1 MKNTY
6 ERVRDLRAF
15 KDVSK
20 DDFLALYKSVGMFSK
35 KFKKGA
41 YIALSEDE
49 VPCVS
54 VIISGI
60 VHMVSEDM
68 WGNRTIIVFMNRGDL
83 FGESF
88 ACSSNQVSLVNFY
101 AASEVESIY
110 IPYESLLK
118 EVAKG
123 SELSGVAQQ
132 LWQNTMTLLADK
144 NVRFVQKLEIVS
156 KRTLREKLMTYLSF
170 MAKVYNSL
178 EFDLPLGRVALSEYL
193 CVDRSAL
200 TRELSRMQDDG
211 LIAFEKNHF
220 KVLAPVHE

>member
-1 MKNTY
+1 M
-6 ERVRDLRAF
+6 
-15 KDVSK
+15 
-20 DDFLALYKSVGMFSK
+20 
-35 KFKKGA
+35 
-41 YIALSEDE
+41 
-49 VPCVS
+49 PCVS
-54 VIISGI
+54 VIVSGI
-60 VHMVSEDM
+60 VHMVSEDI
-68 WGNRTIIVFMNRGDL
+68 WGNRTIIVFMNRGDS

-101 AASEVESIY
+101 AASEVEAIY

-118 EVAKG
+118 AVAQG
-123 SELSGVAQQ
+123 GALSGSAQQ
-132 LWQNTMTLLADK
+132 LWQSIMTLLADK

-200 TRELSRMQDDG
+200 TRELSRMKEDG
-211 LIAFEKNHF
+211 LIEFEKNHF
-220 KVLAPVHE
+220 KVLASVHD